1 MANPLSQ
8 IVGGQKLDTETLPYT
23 GETFTPGGKMKT
35 NKWGQTMAEANDP
48 AKFKG
53 TVWKGAK
60 SEEPEDIYAKYRD
73 PKTGEVMSPEEYAL
87 YLGNKVP
94 KQIPGYAGDAVT
106 NPNQSASELTSSATR
121 LNNSRNDIATGTTDP
136 YKVGNKSGIAYSPEQ
151 LKAIESAY
159 AGIYDPALED
169 VFTRLREKK
178 TEDDRIEARAA
189 SREATTFSTD
199 EAIRRYNAT
208 TGANK
213 GTSNTIAPLGIGRGE
228 DGYVNWEEYE
238 TKAKE
243 WEAGGGTV
251 KDFVKDYPPTN
262 YINPDDQERLPSYLQ
277 PKVDFM
283 TSSEKTEYIWQQLAD
298 PKFADATDED
308 KALYIKSLGKNP
320 RTFLPNYYE

>member
-208 TGANK
+208 NGANK
-213 GTSNTIAPLGIGRGE
+213 GTSGTKSIGLLRGE
-228 DGYVNWEEYE
+228 DGYVNWEQYQE
-238 TKAKE
+238 KAKE
-243 WEAGGGTV
+243 AEKEGQSM

-262 YINPDDQERLPSYLQ
+262 YINPDDQEKLPSYLQ
-277 PKVDFM
+277 PNTDMMSSAEV
-283 TSSEKTEYIWQQLAD
+283 TSYIWTQLSSPEAAAWD
-298 PKFADATDED
+298 DTL
-308 KALYIKSLGKNP
+308 KANWIKSLGKDP
-320 RTFLPNYYE
+320 TIFMPNYFE